1 MSTIKGPAAVV
12 LLTRGDRVLGLT
24 RGPQA
29 WHDWHL
35 PGGKWERRDGYRRP
49 GQRCSADGRPWP
61 GQGAGTDPNLCATA
75 IRELYEETRVPLGVL
90 DLVPFLT
97 YTTRSGRPVHAF
109 RGEAPDWLPE
119 HLGPTA
125 AGQPAWVP
133 PGMLTQPWCSFGPE
147 CRIVL
152 EAAGLIRRRSWVG
165 RLLRRWCRA

>member
-1 MSTIKGPAAVV
+1 MSGVKGPSAVV

-24 RGPQA
+24 RGPTA

-35 PGGKWERRDGYRRP
+35 PGGKWEPIDGWDRWGEQQPSGLIREHSEP
-49 GQRCSADGRPWP
+49 DLRE
-61 GQGAGTDPNLCATA
+61 TA
-75 IRELYEETRVPLGVL
+75 IRELREETRVALGLLQLQPLVAY
-90 DLVPFLT
+90 V
-97 YTTRSGRPVHAF
+97 TRSGRPVQAF

-133 PGMLTQPWCSFGPE
+133 PGMLLQPWCSFGPE

-152 EAAGLIRRRSWVG
+152 AAAGLVDG
-165 RLLRRWCRA
+165 

>member
-1 MSTIKGPAAVV
+1 MSATKGPSAVV

-24 RGPQA
+24 RGPLS

-35 PGGKWERRDGYRRP
+35 PGGKWEPIDGWTRWGDLTP
-49 GQRCSADGRPWP
+49 SGLVEE
-61 GQGAGTDPNLCATA
+61 QGEPDLRETA
-75 IRELYEETRVPLGVL
+75 IRELREETRVALGLLQISPLVAY
-90 DLVPFLT
+90 V
-97 YTTRSGRPVHAF
+97 TRSGRPVQAF

-133 PGMLTQPWCSFGPE
+133 PGMLTMPWCSFGPE

-152 EAAGLIRRRSWVG
+152 AAAGLVDG
-165 RLLRRWCRA
+165 

>member
-1 MSTIKGPAAVV
+1 MSDIKGPSAVV

-35 PGGKWERRDGYRRP
+35 PGGKWEPIDGWERWTDGSRD
-49 GQRCSADGRPWP
+49 D
-61 GQGAGTDPNLCATA
+61 AGGLVVSRDPDLRETA
-75 IRELYEETRVPLGVL
+75 IRELREETRIPLGLL
-90 DLVPFLT
+90 DIASLVT

-109 RGEAPDWLPE
+109 WGEAPDWLPE
-119 HLGPTA
+119 HMGPTA

-133 PGMLTQPWCSFGPE
+133 PGMLLQPWCSFGPE

-152 EAAGLIRRRSWVG
+152 AAAGLVDG
-165 RLLRRWCRA
+165 